1 MDKPERK
8 PDNSATESP
17 PAEIPVYLPHIG
29 DDTLHAV
36 TEAFKLG
43 WLGMGSYT
51 KKFED
56 EVGRFLGL
64 SGRFVVAT
72 NTGTSALQLALLIAG
87 VGPGDEVIVPSFNFV
102 ADHQAI
108 TAVGAEPVFCDI
120 REDSLGIDIR
130 KADGLVG
137 PRTRA
142 ILPLHYAGV
151 PADLEGIYSFAQSH
165 GLRVVEDAA
174 HSFGTRHKG
183 RAIGSFGDI
192 ACFSFD
198 PVKVVTCIDGGAV
211 VVKDPEDVERLRQ
224 MRLLGIDKDTVE
236 RYRNR
241 RAWEYDVLRQ
251 GFRYHLSNINA
262 SIGLSQLQRADEF
275 IANRQS
281 YCRLYNELL
290 KGVSG
295 IQVPCTDYADVS
307 PFIYYVRVLNGRRGE
322 LIAYLR
328 QNGIASGIHWIPVHK
343 HTFFRNCRSG
353 DLSVTEK
360 VGEEIL
366 TLPLHSF
373 MATEVVERIANALR
387 AFQP

>member
-1 MDKPERK
+1 
-8 PDNSATESP
+8 
-17 PAEIPVYLPHIG
+17 
-29 DDTLHAV
+29 
-36 TEAFKLG
+36 
-43 WLGMGSYT
+43 
-51 KKFED
+51 
-56 EVGRFLGL
+56 
-64 SGRFVVAT
+64 
-72 NTGTSALQLALLIAG
+72 
-87 VGPGDEVIVPSFNFV
+87 VIVPSFNFV